1 MIIKILKILMAALAL
16 FVGTYPFKYFFG
28 DRNFGLL
35 QFKTEAVLTSPFW
48 NIGFYSHI
56 IPGGIALLIG
66 WIQFNKRIRA
76 KRLLWHRTI
85 GKVYVCAALLSSL
98 AGIYIACYATGGIIA
113 SSGFM
118 CLGLFWFYSTYNGY
132 SLIREKNIDAHQEMM
147 IYSYAAC
154 LAAVTLRIYL
164 PILSFVLHDFIKAYL
179 LVAWISW
186 LPNLA
191 VAFYIIKQRKTGTKT
206 VLQAGGA

>member
-1 MIIKILKILMAALAL
+1 MIIKILKVLMASLAV
-16 FVGTYPFKYFFG
+16 FVGSYPFRYFFV

-35 QFKTEAVLTSPFW
+35 QLKTEAVLTSPFW

-66 WIQFNKRIRA
+66 WIQFNERIRT
-76 KRLLWHRTI
+76 KRLTLHRMI
-85 GKVYVCAALLSSL
+85 GTVYVSAALVSSL
-98 AGIYIACYATGGIIA
+98 AGIYISCYATGGIIA

-118 CLGLFWFYSTYNGY
+118 CLGLFWFYSTYRGY
-132 SLIREKNIDAHQEMM
+132 SSIIERNINAHKEMM

-164 PILSFVLHDFIKAYL
+164 PILSFAFGDFIKAYL
-179 LVAWISW
+179 VVAWVSW
-186 LPNLA
+186 VPNLV
-191 VAFYIIKQRKTGTKT
+191 VAFYINKRRKAAANTLFQTIR
-206 VLQAGGA
+206 A

>member
-1 MIIKILKILMAALAL
+1 MISKILKILMAALAV
-16 FVGTYPFKYFFG
+16 FVGFYPFRYFFLV

-35 QFKTEAVLTSPFW
+35 QLKTEAVLTSPFW

-66 WIQFNKRIRA
+66 WIQFSETIRT
-76 KRLLWHRTI
+76 KRLTWHRTL
-85 GKVYVCAALLSSL
+85 GKIYVFTALMSSL
-98 AGIYIACYATGGIIA
+98 AGIYIAFYATGGITA
-113 SSGFM
+113 SLGFM
-118 CLGLFWFYSTYNGY
+118 SLGLFWFYSTYKAY
-132 SLIREKNIDAHQEMM
+132 SSIRNKNITTHQQMM

-164 PILSFVLHDFIKAYL
+164 PLMSFAFQDFTKAYL

-191 VAFYIIKQRKTGTKT
+191 VAFFIIKRQRLKTAT
-206 VLQAGGA
+206 AAEIA

>member
-1 MIIKILKILMAALAL
+1 MIIKILKILMAVLAV
-16 FVGTYPFKYFFG
+16 FVGFYPFKYFFG
-28 DRNFGLL
+28 DRNVGLL

-56 IPGGIALLIG
+56 IPAGIALLIG
-66 WIQFNKRIRA
+66 WIQFNEKFRT
-76 KRLLWHRTI
+76 KRLTWHRTI
-85 GKVYVCAALLSSL
+85 GKVYVSAALLSSF

-113 SSGFM
+113 ASGFM
-118 CLGLFWFYSTYNGY
+118 CLGLFWFYSTYKAY
-132 SLIREKNIDAHQEMM
+132 SSIREGNINTHQEMM

-164 PILSFVLHDFIKAYL
+164 PILSYVFNDFIKAYH

-186 LPNLA
+186 VPNLA
-191 VAFYIIKQRKTGTKT
+191 VAYYINKQRKTGTKP
-206 VLQAGGA
+206 VLQAERA